1 MTTPTDP
8 PHEDTP
14 VDGRVRAL
22 LWRLRA
28 RLVVP
33 PDAQQVDQDLERIL
47 AAAAELR
54 QVQPE
59 AHLEGPQGAHG
70 VGDEGARGPIPI
82 SSTPEPVRL
91 RQVESL
97 AARRES
103 KLPYSVSRV
112 AAAAVLVMGV
122 AGGLATAMDR
132 DGTILA
138 LLGADSRAPIDTTES
153 TTTADDA
160 NIPDRDAAFD
170 SSDGDDTDGGAD
182 HGSGSAEAVEA
193 VEEPVEG
200 EEPDEGS
207 DTDGSSS
214 SGRSD
219 GNGSEEEGTDDGE
232 RAGEQREEPV
242 ETVEDPDETVIAA
255 PDPEDP
261 GELDGFGGPAPCPED
276 SLRDCAPEDE
286 EGSEEPP
293 ATETADEDADEDA
306 DESDDGDDDAA
317 DAGDAADGDPFKEL
331 ASRRYRP

>member
-8 PHEDTP
+8 PHEDAP

-33 PDAQQVDQDLERIL
+33 PDAQRVDQDLERIL

-59 AHLEGPQGAHG
+59 AHLEGSQGAHG
-70 VGDEGARGPIPI
+70 VGDRGGRGPIPI

-91 RQVESL
+91 PRVESL

-103 KLPYSVSRV
+103 KLPYSMSRV
-112 AAAAVLVMGV
+112 AAVAVLIMGV

-138 LLGADSRAPIDTTES
+138 LLGADSRAPIDTTEGA
-153 TTTADDA
+153 TTAADA
-160 NIPDRDAAFD
+160 DMPDRDAAFD

-182 HGSGSAEAVEA
+182 HESRSAEGAEP
-193 VEEPVEG
+193 VEEPAEG
-200 EEPDEGS
+200 EGPDEGS
-207 DTDGSSS
+207 NTDGSSS
-214 SGRSD
+214 TGRTD
-219 GNGSEEEGTDDGE
+219 DGSEEEGTDDGE
-232 RAGEQREEPV
+232 RTGEEPV
-242 ETVEDPDETVIAA
+242 EPVEDPDDTVVAA
-255 PDPEDP
+255 PEPEDP
-261 GELDGFGGPAPCPED
+261 GELDGFGGPTPCPED

-293 ATETADEDADEDA
+293 ATETADEDADD
-306 DESDDGDDDAA
+306 SDDGDDAA
-317 DAGDAADGDPFKEL
+317 DAGDAADRDPFKEL

>member
-33 PDAQQVDQDLERIL
+33 PDAQRVDQDLERIL

-54 QVQPE
+54 QDQPE

-70 VGDEGARGPIPI
+70 VGDEGASGPIPI

-112 AAAAVLVMGV
+112 AAVAVLIVGV

-153 TTTADDA
+153 TTSHDDA
-160 NIPDRDAAFD
+160 DIPDRDAAFD

-182 HGSGSAEAVEA
+182 QASGSAERVEA
-193 VEEPVEG
+193 VEGSAEG
-200 EEPDEGS
+200 EEHDESS

-232 RAGEQREEPV
+232 RTGEQREEPA
-242 ETVEDPDETVIAA
+242 ETVEEPDDTVIAA

-276 SLRDCAPEDE
+276 SLRDCAPEDGE

-293 ATETADEDADEDA
+293 ATETADEDADET
-306 DESDDGDDDAA
+306 DGDDDADA
-317 DAGDAADGDPFKEL
+317 DDAADGDPFKEL

>member
-33 PDAQQVDQDLERIL
+33 PDAQRVDQDLERIL

-59 AHLEGPQGAHG
+59 AHLEGSQGAHG
-70 VGDEGARGPIPI
+70 VGDRGGRGPIPI

-91 RQVESL
+91 PRVESL

-112 AAAAVLVMGV
+112 AAVAVLIMGV

-138 LLGADSRAPIDTTES
+138 LLGADSRSSIDTTES
-153 TTTADDA
+153 TTTADAD
-160 NIPDRDAAFD
+160 IPDRDAAFD
-170 SSDGDDTDGGAD
+170 PSDGDDTDGGDGGAD
-182 HGSGSAEAVEA
+182 DGSSSAEEA
-193 VEEPVEG
+193 ETDETVEEPAQS
-200 EEPDEGS
+200 EEPDDGA
-207 DTDGSSS
+207 TADGSSS
-214 SGRSD
+214 SARTD
-219 GNGSEEEGTDDGE
+219 GNGSEEEGTDEGE
-232 RAGEQREEPV
+232 RTGEEPV

-261 GELDGFGGPAPCPED
+261 GELDGFGGPTPCPED

-293 ATETADEDADEDA
+293 VTETADEDADE
-306 DESDDGDDDAA
+306 SDGDDDDAA
-317 DAGDAADGDPFKEL
+317 DVVDAADRDPFKEL